1 MGTLPGGS
9 ESAGSTGIVFKQIA
23 ALGEAESYGFDMG
36 MGIKIHHGRGCQGM
50 NIHSY
55 QLLGGSPGHQ
65 VFECFLP
72 S

>member
-50 NIHSY
+50 K
-55 QLLGGSPGHQ
+55 
-65 VFECFLP
+65 
-72 S
+72 